1 MKTSEDKQL
10 PQTQQRPRAG
20 RRKVSPI
27 PELFQNRWCSIISS
41 VFSSHLHISHH
52 PSSKTSPGSLINRK
66 LWIKTFTMGTLA
78 MPLNQQSIS
87 PTGLHSPS
95 RAALSTAGSRAQTPH
110 AGHHTVQG
118 TRGTFRQI
126 YLQDKT
132 LYFYTFLK
140 TSVSSLFL
148 IKNLPLPHS
157 FLSANT

>member
-1 MKTSEDKQL
+1 MKTSDDKQL

-20 RRKVSPI
+20 WRKVSPI
-27 PELFQNRWCSIISS
+27 PELFQNRWYSIIPS
-41 VFSSHLHISHH
+41 VFSSHLHVSHH

-78 MPLNQQSIS
+78 MSPESTIHKPNRAPQSFTGSAIYSRFMRTNTTRGIPQS
-87 PTGLHSPS
+87 PRNT
-95 RAALSTAGSRAQTPH
+95 
-110 AGHHTVQG
+110 
-118 TRGTFRQI
+118 GTFRQI
-126 YLQDKT
+126 HLQDKT

-148 IKNLPLPHS
+148 IKNLPLPHN